1 MALDALCGMPQRKM
15 SHGTYRNGLPQMDF
29 EREFEALQ
37 LTDNGDADPM
47 QVLRPPF
54 VSCTLVYC
62 FKSVNALILYTAY
75 FITFQS
81 FYISFFTF

>member
-1 MALDALCGMPQRKM
+1 MALDALCGMSQRKM
-15 SHGTYRNGLPQMDF
+15 SHGAYRNGLPQMDF

-54 VSCTLVYC
+54 VSHIC
-62 FKSVNALILYTAY
+62 ILM
-75 FITFQS
+75 I
-81 FYISFFTF
+81 

>member
-54 VSCTLVYC
+54 VSCTLIY
-62 FKSVNALILYTAY
+62 Y
-75 FITFQS
+75 F
-81 FYISFFTF
+81 

>member
-62 FKSVNALILYTAY
+62 FKSVNVLYSAY

-81 FYISFFTF
+81 FYLSFFTF

>member
-47 QVLRPPF
+47 QVRRPPF

-62 FKSVNALILYTAY
+62 FKSVLYSAY

-81 FYISFFTF
+81 FYLSFFYILACH